1 MEKSEKLKQLL
12 DYIGINEDN
21 MAYFINSYVEKVS
34 VDRENNIFIFYI
46 RVSDIPKKNVYDDV
60 LSSLSSSFSAKI
72 DLYFL
77 YDGDNYQ
84 NITSYLYPII
94 DSYIMNS
101 MRYSVFKD
109 REVTTNKNK
118 LIFPVYNKLEEM
130 NISNKEKD
138 ILKTLKKYGFSNLEM
153 EIKLEKKE
161 DEDILKKIEADRQVE
176 IPKYVEKKNVVTET
190 PNKDNKNYYRPKKSH
205 EVTKIKDLIYEADNI
220 NVEAQLFGIDVF
232 ETKSGFKI
240 FTLKI
245 TDYSDSMYCK
255 IFTKDDEETA
265 RLKSTLKEGNWYLM
279 YGRVKEDNYLGGE
292 LVFMTRFNDITPID
306 AKLDWVRTDNSEEKR
321 CELHAHTMMSQ
332 MDGVIDEVRLVKQ
345 AIKWGHRGIA
355 ITDHDG
361 CQAFPHVFNE
371 VTSYNKK
378 VLAPYKDKIK
388 ELEAKKKDIDKDSV
402 CDIKLID
409 EEILKTREEMK

>member
-118 LIFPVYNKLEEM
+118 LIFPVYNKLEETQ
-130 NISNKEKD
+130 NFGVSLIHDAIAKEENSEDYIVDPTNNSVSNDMLSENSIFKPMSTDFTEQDLTDVKLQSDFSNDNSNSVATTQTQSTQLTETNSDATNNRNLSFQERLYLENEKKMHEQNVSED
-138 ILKTLKKYGFSNLEM
+138 LQNSLNAKTKTL
-153 EIKLEKKE
+153 
-161 DEDILKKIEADRQVE
+161 
-176 IPKYVEKKNVVTET
+176 
-190 PNKDNKNYYRPKKSH
+190 
-205 EVTKIKDLIYEADNI
+205 
-220 NVEAQLFGIDVF
+220 
-232 ETKSGFKI
+232 
-240 FTLKI
+240 TLKNNYGKMNNAAYI
-245 TDYSDSMYCK
+245 TISWLLYIIGSFELFIV
-255 IFTKDDEETA
+255 IF
-265 RLKSTLKEGNWYLM
+265 LM
-279 YGRVKEDNYLGGE
+279 
-292 LVFMTRFNDITPID
+292 
-306 AKLDWVRTDNSEEKR
+306 AK
-321 CELHAHTMMSQ
+321 
-332 MDGVIDEVRLVKQ
+332 
-345 AIKWGHRGIA
+345 
-355 ITDHDG
+355 
-361 CQAFPHVFNE
+361 FF
-371 VTSYNKK
+371 
-378 VLAPYKDKIK
+378 
-388 ELEAKKKDIDKDSV
+388 
-402 CDIKLID
+402 
-409 EEILKTREEMK
+409 

>member
-21 MAYFINSYVEKVS
+21 MAYFINSYVEKIS

-153 EIKLEKKE
+153 EIKLEKK
-161 DEDILKKIEADRQVE
+161 R
-176 IPKYVEKKNVVTET
+176 
-190 PNKDNKNYYRPKKSH
+190 R
-205 EVTKIKDLIYEADNI
+205 
-220 NVEAQLFGIDVF
+220 
-232 ETKSGFKI
+232 
-240 FTLKI
+240 
-245 TDYSDSMYCK
+245 
-255 IFTKDDEETA
+255 
-265 RLKSTLKEGNWYLM
+265 
-279 YGRVKEDNYLGGE
+279 
-292 LVFMTRFNDITPID
+292 
-306 AKLDWVRTDNSEEKR
+306 
-321 CELHAHTMMSQ
+321 
-332 MDGVIDEVRLVKQ
+332 
-345 AIKWGHRGIA
+345 
-355 ITDHDG
+355 
-361 CQAFPHVFNE
+361 
-371 VTSYNKK
+371 
-378 VLAPYKDKIK
+378 
-388 ELEAKKKDIDKDSV
+388 
-402 CDIKLID
+402 
-409 EEILKTREEMK
+409 